1 MVLGDWVPVTAHW
14 LMNTNV
20 GIDNLS
26 VLTITLFILA
36 TPVQFWL
43 GKLALHFLKIYFVLC
58 FSLSTHIFVILI
70 HFLFP

>member
-43 GKLALHFLKIYFVLC
+43 GK
-58 FSLSTHIFVILI
+58 
-70 HFLFP
+70 